1 TRLFRAR
8 NQLKELL
15 DSDQTQRGQK
25 NG

>member
-1 TRLFRAR
+1 LFRAR

>member
-1 TRLFRAR
+1 AR

>member
-1 TRLFRAR
+1 R